1 MGHIICYNEITEGE
15 EPQKNIIL
23 RSVFI
28 MVKMKKEEEKK
39 VVNFRLKESLVKALS
54 EFIKV
59 EKSVGN
65 IESGLV
71 ISDVV
76 EKLFEEALTN
86 ELESAEY
93 KKDKEYY
100 LQLQAKKKGH
110 KAEIEAMENPK
121 TDNIKEI
128 KKAG

>member
-1 MGHIICYNEITEGE
+1 
-15 EPQKNIIL
+15 
-23 RSVFI
+23 
-28 MVKMKKEEEKK
+28 MVKMKREEEKK

-71 ISDVV
+71 ISDVI

-100 LQLQAKKKGH
+100 LQLQAKKEGH
-110 KAEIEAMENPK
+110 KAEIEAMKNPK
-121 TDNIKEI
+121 NNKITDM
-128 KKAG
+128 KKAV

>member
-1 MGHIICYNEITEGE
+1 
-15 EPQKNIIL
+15 
-23 RSVFI
+23 

-39 VVNFRLKESLVKALS
+39 VVTFRMKESLVKALS

-76 EKLFEEALTN
+76 EKLFEEALTK
-86 ELESAEY
+86 ELKEADY

-100 LQLQAKKKGH
+100 LQLQAKKQGH
-110 KAEIEAMENPK
+110 KAEIEAMKNPK
-121 TDNIKEI
+121 IDNIT
-128 KKAG
+128 KAQKAS